1 MENLLKIKNYA
12 SGQADFYLSIDN
24 ITMTAIDAGAGFDS
38 VVIATNTGFGING
51 YRVYLRDKDGN
62 ATTTLEQCQS
72 VLDQLKKCLF
82 AKPGVGVVELQGEFN
97 LLDVAEYSQIA

>member
-12 SGQADFYLSIDN
+12 SGADFYLSIDN
-24 ITMTAIDAGAGFDS
+24 ITMTAIDSGAGFDS

-62 ATTTLEQCQS
+62 ATTTLAQAQG

-97 LLDVAEYSQIA
+97 LLDVAEYTQIA